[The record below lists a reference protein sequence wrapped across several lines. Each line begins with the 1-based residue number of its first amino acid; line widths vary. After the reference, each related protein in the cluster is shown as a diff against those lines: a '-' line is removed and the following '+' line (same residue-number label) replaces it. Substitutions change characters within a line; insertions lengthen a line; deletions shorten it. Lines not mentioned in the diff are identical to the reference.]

1 MQVLERHP
9 RPDEVRLAAHAEHRG
24 ADALPERGVRREKQ
38 IAVPVQH
45 VVLLEGNLLDRRY
58 LQLRQVYADAGLVVP
73 EVHYAVGL
81 WVIFILAVKLYR
93 IANYD
98 V

>member
-9 RPDEVRLAAHAEHRG
+9 RADEVGLAAHTEHRG
-24 ADALPERGVRREKQ
+24 PDALAERGVRREEQ
-38 IAVPVQH
+38 VAVAMQD
-45 VVLLEGNLLDRRY
+45 VVLLEGNLLDGRY
-58 LQLRQVYADAGLVVP
+58 LQLGQVYADAGLVVP
-73 EVHYAVGL
+73 KVHYTVGF